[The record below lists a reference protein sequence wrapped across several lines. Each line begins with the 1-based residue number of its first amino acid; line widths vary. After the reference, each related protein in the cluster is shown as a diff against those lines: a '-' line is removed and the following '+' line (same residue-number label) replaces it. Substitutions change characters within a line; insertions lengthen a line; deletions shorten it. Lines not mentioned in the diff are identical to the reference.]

1 MNSVSMRGLNKS
13 AALRKAHS
21 LKAGAS
27 ARHAAGS
34 ARNVA
39 LRASARDVQAKA
51 GLQTI
56 ETDSGECYGM
66 FCYNF
71 EFDKVRER
79 RKKLRF
85 ACGFVFSSFLLLVAV
100 LLLSK
105 TIFTILLQF

>member
-79 RKKLRF
+79 RKK
-85 ACGFVFSSFLLLVAV
+85 SE
-100 LLLSK
+100 
-105 TIFTILLQF
+105 